1 MASKKRKNN
10 HTGQNQQV
18 QPVQEQIVQ
27 EQPVQVQAVQVQES
41 RQEKLQRK
49 YKRIW
54 KEKMER
60 QNVRLED
67 LDLEQNRKRVLYM
80 PFVCIIITLL
90 VAVSYLLADR
100 HCYVD
105 ACLLL
110 VLSGVTI
117 ALAVVT
123 IYKNR
128 ELCQRICEMRAERGE
143 IQ

>member
-18 QPVQEQIVQ
+18 QPVQEQPVQ
-27 EQPVQVQAVQVQES
+27 EQPVQVQES
-41 RQEKLQRK
+41 RHEKLQRK

-67 LDLEQNRKRVLYM
+67 LDLEQSRKRVLYM

-105 ACLLL
+105 GGLLL

-117 ALAVVT
+117 GLAVVT

-128 ELCQRICEMRAERGE
+128 ELCQRIREMRTERGE

>member
-18 QPVQEQIVQ
+18 QPVQEQPVQ
-27 EQPVQVQAVQVQES
+27 EQPVQVQES

-67 LDLEQNRKRVLYM
+67 LDLEQSRKRVLYM

-90 VAVSYLLADR
+90 VAVSYLLSDR
-100 HCYVD
+100 QCYVD
-105 ACLLL
+105 GGLLL

-117 ALAVVT
+117 GLAVVT

-128 ELCQRICEMRAERGE
+128 ELCQRIREMRTERGE